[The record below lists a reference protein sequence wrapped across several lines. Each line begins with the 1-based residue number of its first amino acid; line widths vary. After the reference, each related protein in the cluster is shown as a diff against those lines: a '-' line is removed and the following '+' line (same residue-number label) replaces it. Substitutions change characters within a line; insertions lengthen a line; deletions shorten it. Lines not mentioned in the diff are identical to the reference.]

1 MINWGVLNLIF
12 ILKKLKK
19 IKINILWPYFTNKPI
34 FIANVLV
41 YVGSVRLYNI
51 LKIVCRL
58 FNLLP
63 FFNFRS
69 QKNKNNKK
77 KKKTTTKNIF
87 PTIFQIFVYNF
98 SFFLLSLPML
108 LSICILQTFICRY
121 HGVVVF
127 LFPVLSNL
135 SLNIPLN

>member
-98 SFFLLSLPML
+98 SFFCYHFQCCSLFVFYKRLFAVIMALLFFYFR
-108 LSICILQTFICRY
+108 C
-121 HGVVVF
+121 
-127 LFPVLSNL
+127 
-135 SLNIPLN
+135 